1 MRQVGLHAP
10 CVCAGTRVAV
20 ACKDE
25 MLYVDAPGAEWLK
38 ANFSAALSLSHH
50 VVRAAVETHGFTCY
64 DAGDSDSDWADSDGE
79 ANRIVSVASAAR
91 AAAER
96 AGKRPP
102 THRTP
107 TKAKRTVA
115 RTPDSPI

>member
-1 MRQVGLHAP
+1 MKV
-10 CVCAGTRVAV
+10 
-20 ACKDE
+20 
-25 MLYVDAPGAEWLK
+25 
-38 ANFSAALSLSHH
+38 NFSAALSLSHH

-64 DAGDSDSDWADSDGE
+64 DVGDSDSDWADSDGE

-115 RTPDSPI
+115 RTPDSPIEAAALPPKTTKPREVVRGACPQ